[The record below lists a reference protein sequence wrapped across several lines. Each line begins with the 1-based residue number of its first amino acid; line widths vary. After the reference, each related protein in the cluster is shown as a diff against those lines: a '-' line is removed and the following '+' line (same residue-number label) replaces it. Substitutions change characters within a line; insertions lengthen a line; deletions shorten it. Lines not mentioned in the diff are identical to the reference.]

1 MSQKWGTRDQIFLAG
16 PPHFF
21 QHPSLCCS
29 DLDLL
34 VCQKRRSRERES
46 VFYGSHSLGS
56 CPPLVSTIDGFLG
69 NNDSTFVENGSFSF
83 ERAEAQYQIPPWPGS
98 LTKAAFAPRSL
109 SGSSSFERAEAQ
121 YQIPPWPGSLTK
133 AAFAQESLEKFKNT
147 KTFWGVRH
155 SPNSSSCA
163 GSEFVRD
170 VASWGR
176 PKSQSLV
183 PSKCHDDAQ

>member
-1 MSQKWGTRDQIFLAG
+1 MWPG
-16 PPHFF
+16 PHTSSSIPLCVALILTCWCVRKDDLGNAKAFF
-21 QHPSLCCS
+21 T
-29 DLDLL
+29 
-34 VCQKRRSRERES
+34 
-46 VFYGSHSLGS
+46 GATLGS

>member
-1 MSQKWGTRDQIFLAG
+1 MSQKWGTRDQIFVAG

-29 DLDLL
+29 DLDLSWCVRKDDL
-34 VCQKRRSRERES
+34 GNAKA
-46 VFYGSHSLGS
+46 FFTGATFGS
-56 CPPLVSTIDGFLG
+56 CRPLVFTICGFLG
-69 NNDSTFVENGSFSF
+69 NDDSTFVENGSFSF